1 MYIYTIGHSNH
12 KWETFSELLAIGGIE
27 LLVDVRSR
35 PVSRFAPFSNKSR
48 LPDLLKEI
56 GIGYK
61 FMGDSLGGRPDNPS
75 LYDENG
81 KPDYRKMAVS
91 ETFQSGLEQLVDLA
105 DEAVTVMMCSEGDP
119 VECHRRLLIGAALAE
134 RGIGMLHIRRDGTL
148 IGEED
153 LGGSQGKLDL

>member
-1 MYIYTIGHSNH
+1 MVIYTIGHSNH
-12 KWETFSELLAIGGIE
+12 RWEAFKDLLMDNSIE

-61 FMGDSLGGRPDNPS
+61 FMGDSLGGRPDDPS

-91 ETFQSGLEQLVDLA
+91 EIFQNGLEQLVGLA
-105 DEAVTVMMCSEGDP
+105 EEAVTVMMCSEGDAA
-119 VECHRRLLIGAALAE
+119 ECHRRLLVGAALAE
-134 RGIGMLHIRRDGTL
+134 WEIGMLHIRRDGTL
-148 IGEED
+148 TGEDD
-153 LGGSQGKLDL
+153 LGNSQGKLDL